1 MDAEW
6 IGNLLRFATGSNR
19 VPVEGFEPAFTIT
32 KAGGGEGGSEA
43 LPHSHTCFNQLVL
56 PDYGSEVLLRE
67 KLSVAVAS
75 CKSGFFLT

>member
-1 MDAEW
+1 MKADW

-32 KAGGGEGGSEA
+32 KAGGGEGGTEA

-56 PDYGSEVLLRE
+56 PDYGSKDLLRK
-67 KLSVAVAS
+67 KLDMAVAS
-75 CKSGFFLT
+75 CKSGFHLT